1 MSTYLLLK
9 FVHLLAFVYWL
20 GGDLGTF
27 LASRQVV
34 NSSNSPEARSVA
46 LKIML
51 ACDMGPKLAMPIIL
65 PLGMQLAGMTGM
77 ATLPDWGMPLL
88 WLVTAVWFAMVAV
101 LYFREGQPIA
111 ARLAPIDLGFRIVV
125 ALALLAWGVAELTG
139 SHALAAD
146 WLAIKVIIFALMVA
160 CGIGIRLNLKPF
172 GPAFASML
180 TEGQSPAS
188 DQAMQQSIARCRPFV
203 WAIWAGLFI
212 NAALGLHLIG

>member
-9 FVHLLAFVYWL
+9 FAHLLAFVYWL

-34 NSSNSPEARSVA
+34 DSSNSPQARSVA

-65 PLGMQLAGMTGM
+65 PLGVQMAAITGM
-77 ATLPDWGMPLL
+77 AILPTWGMPLL
-88 WLVTAVWFAMVAV
+88 WLITAVWFVMVAA

-111 ARLAPIDLGFRIVV
+111 ARLAVVDLYFRIAV
-125 ALALLAWGVAELTG
+125 ALGLLAWGVAELVG
-139 SHALAAD
+139 GYALAAD
-146 WLAIKVIIFALMVA
+146 WLAIKLVIFALMVA
-160 CGIGIRLNLKPF
+160 CGIGIRLQLRPF

-180 TEGQSPAS
+180 ADGPSLAS

-212 NAALGLHLIG
+212 NAALGLHLMG